1 MSKKN
6 KVIAVLLSLL
16 LAAAILLSYDY
27 IIEETHHDC
36 SGRECPICMQL
47 EEAVQFL
54 STIKFVP
61 VVPYIVAA
69 FLVCMKKDRV
79 QKENENRNNTLI
91 TLKVELLN

>member
-1 MSKKN
+1 MNKKK
-6 KVIAVLLSLL
+6 KVPAVLLCLVL
-16 LAAAILLSYDY
+16 VAGILLSYDY

-36 SGRECPICMQL
+36 SGRECPICMQI

-61 VVPYIVAA
+61 IVPYIVAV
-69 FLVCMKKDRV
+69 FLVCLKKDRI
-79 QKENENRNNTLI
+79 QKENEIRNNTLI

>member
-1 MSKKN
+1 MNKKK
-6 KVIAVLLSLL
+6 KVPAVLLCLVL
-16 LAAAILLSYDY
+16 VAGILLSYDY

-36 SGRECPICMQL
+36 SGRECPICMQI
-47 EEAVQFL
+47 EETVQFL

-61 VVPYIVAA
+61 IVPYIVAV
-69 FLVCMKKDRV
+69 FLVCLKKDRI